1 MIVTDAESGDDL
13 HAGRQRI
20 DAGGIEAIPG
30 SAQDA
35 RGAGLPGAADDLGPE
50 SRPGRVLR
58 VQAGIVIAG
67 SARLDRLG
75 QLAGDE

>member
-1 MIVTDAESGDDL
+1 MIFTLG
-13 HAGRQRI
+13 
-20 DAGGIEAIPG
+20 G
-30 SAQDA
+30 SALTQA
-35 RGAGLPGAADDLGPE
+35 ASKRSAGAQNASGAGLPSATDDLGPE

-67 SARLDRLG
+67 SAHLDRLG